1 MFIGEFKHNIDEKGR
16 LAIPVKFRS
25 DLAKGAVVTRGL
37 DDCLFVYTLEEWE
50 KLANKLSNLPIS
62 QAKARAFA
70 RLMLAG
76 AMDVVPDKQGRI
88 NLPEYLR
95 QYAGLKK
102 EVIVAG
108 LYNRFLNACHG
119 PIPCLLD
126 KTYQDNS
133 TLRGIV
139 VTSQKVGVNHILRVF
154 TRFRLARRLVTIT
167 SAYPDFFRTYKF
179 FRQPHRST
187 SHFLITHEQESVKR
201 S

>member
-16 LAIPVKFRS
+16 LAVPIKFRG

-37 DDCLFVYTLEEWE
+37 DNCLFVYTLEEWE

-108 LYNRFLNACHG
+108 LYNRLEIWDSATW
-119 PIPCLLD
+119 D
-126 KTYQDNS
+126 DYSKDTEQSS
-133 TLRGIV
+133 TDISEKLAEL
-139 VTSQKVGVNHILRVF
+139 GV
-154 TRFRLARRLVTIT
+154 
-167 SAYPDFFRTYKF
+167 
-179 FRQPHRST
+179 
-187 SHFLITHEQESVKR
+187 
-201 S
+201 